1 MLELFMIIKF
11 VWFLSINML

>member
-1 MLELFMIIKF
+1 MLELFMIIIF